1 MALLSE
7 KADVKHHVPE
17 QAQGK
22 KYPAD
27 QESEVWPLGVR
38 LNERE
43 EFVRRSITVL
53 PGLWYTPHKGI

>member
-7 KADVKHHVPE
+7 KADGKHHVPE

-27 QESEVWPLGVR
+27 RESEVWPLRVR

-43 EFVRRSITVL
+43 ESVRRSITVL